1 MKRTELNEKA
11 LKGASKNAE
20 KAIDAVRAEEFAAV
34 PADEK
39 VAWAMAAMIHCDI
52 CRLVV
57 AFDECERE
65 GVARLLWMADIV
77 SKLHEAKRW
86 YFEKGGK
93 LLHSIALTKSSGAD
107 VVRKKIKEIKSK
119 YPIGKIEAY
128 SDYRN
133 KFGYHYD
140 SDALSYLEKFG
151 NEDADLFYELLIMFT
166 RFSGDWAQLTRSLIR
181 NELPNEAFQPT
192 SGRNAACLG

>member
-11 LKGASKNAE
+11 LKGASRNAQQ
-20 KAIDAVRAEEFAAV
+20 AIDAVSAKEFEAV

-65 GVARLLWMADIV
+65 GVARLLWMADIA

-93 LLHSIALTKSSGAD
+93 LLLNIAPNKSCGTD
-107 VVRKKIKEIKSK
+107 LIGKKIKEIKTK
-119 YPIGKIEAY
+119 HPIGKIEAY

-140 SDALSYLEKFG
+140 ADALSYLEKFG
-151 NEDADLFYELLIMFT
+151 NEDADTFYELLAMFAK
-166 RFSGDWAQLTRSLIR
+166 FSGEWAQLTSSLIKD
-181 NELPNEAFQPT
+181 ELPNKRVYPPHK
-192 SGRNAACLG
+192 S